1 MMEEILFEKF
11 LFFLLLQLIGKNN
24 IFVVEFT

>member
-1 MMEEILFEKF
+1 MVALMMEEILF
-11 LFFLLLQLIGKNN
+11 LFLLLQLIGKNN